1 MSGSANTEFSPIKSN
16 PLADRQFIV
25 MTRGWA
31 RFMSEADEF
40 VVEAGDVVHQ
50 RPGMVHYLFDY
61 SSDME
66 YREVLASGDGE
77 GAPAP

>member
-16 PLADRQFIV
+16 PLADRQLIV

-31 RFMSEADEF
+31 RFMSEADEV
-40 VVEAGDVVHQ
+40 VVEAGDVIHQ
-50 RPGMVHYLFDY
+50 RPGMVRYLFDY

-66 YREVLASGDGE
+66 YREVIGPGDGE